1 MEDKKHS
8 ITLDDRNLL
17 FISGVKDIYSF
28 DENKVILETTLGTLT
43 VTGEGLQINKLSIDD
58 GNLKVKGSI
67 TSCIYSEGREFKD
80 RERVYLQG
88 CSNKPPFRAVV
99 YLTF

>member
-1 MEDKKHS
+1 MEEKKHS
-8 ITLDDRNLL
+8 ITLEDRNLL

-28 DENKVILETTLGTLT
+28 DENRVVLETTLGTLT

-58 GNLKVKGSI
+58 GSLKVKGSI

-80 RERVYLQG
+80 RGKGILARMF
-88 CSNKPPFRAVV
+88 K
-99 YLTF
+99 